1 MKCPVCQADLPDG
14 AKFCPQ
20 CGARVGEVEEINPA
34 LLALAEQYERRLREN
49 PKDATTRFNLALT
62 YIRLKQ
68 WGAAIQ
74 QLELVCQQEP
84 DFPDAWFLL
93 AVAYGNI
100 GQKEKSREL
109 LSEFVRRFPDHPKA
123 VEMRQR
129 KFEAIDSRLRTSS
142 KLLSQEVEGG
152 DESAGKNEAGTGL

>member
-14 AKFCPQ
+14 AKFCLQ
-20 CGARVGEVEEINPA
+20 CGARVGEVEESNPA

-74 QLELVCQQEP
+74 HLELVCQQEP

-93 AVAYGNI
+93 AVAYSNI
-100 GQKEKSREL
+100 GQKEKSRRL

-123 VEMRQR
+123 TELRRR
-129 KFEAIDSRLRTSS
+129 KFGAVDTYPSTSS
-142 KLLSQEVEGG
+142 KLLSQEVGG
-152 DESAGKNEAGTGL
+152 SDESAGKNEASTRL

>member
-1 MKCPVCQADLPDG
+1 MKCSVCQADLPDS

-20 CGARVGEVEEINPA
+20 CGAKVGKAEEPNPA

-62 YIRLKQ
+62 YTRLKQ

-74 QLELVCQQEP
+74 HLELVRQQEP

-93 AVAYGNI
+93 AIAYSNI
-100 GQKEKSREL
+100 GQKEKSMEL
-109 LSEFVRRFPDHPKA
+109 FSEFVRRFPDHPKA
-123 VEMRQR
+123 IEMRQR
-129 KFEAIDSRLRTSS
+129 KSKAIDSRPRTSS
-142 KLLSQEVEGG
+142 KLPLQEAKES
-152 DESAGKNEAGTGL
+152 DESTGKNEAGTWL